1 MKAHWFVW
9 VSLPALV
16 AGSAAGLW
24 LARGIHRHPSPV
36 ATEVPLPSAEPD
48 AGTLLEEDDRAF
60 SFHIPSGEPSSLTC
74 DAARSVIV
82 QVRGN
87 LAFEPEPISAHALA
101 AGTTDWLDPHGL
113 WSAAPNSPTAGVI
126 ERYGAPLLRELE
138 NETGGRCEA
147 ALAIGRALVP
157 WTLELAKRFDKER
170 SRERSLPAGDTAGD
184 TKTDPEE
191 LLKVAAEESPFEDD
205 APTRSARDL
214 AALLGRRV
222 GTVERMIGPS
232 ARPYADAARA
242 RFLPGLDAEGW
253 QRVVLAAAV
262 RAYVQATDPHGAWAP
277 LDEEASVY
285 EMDLESP
292 APARLWDKA
301 SRTAIGVRLEGD
313 PAEPL
318 QVGDVVLSIAGVPT
332 AGLPLEQVEQLGLAA
347 AEGEGP
353 VAAVVLRPGERSL
366 RDLKIG
372 DGTEDGRGAAPS
384 DDELPRERVPYGA
397 GDALVVSIHDI
408 KDDLGD
414 ELSQA
419 LDFEKEHEARPLE
432 GVVLDLRG
440 NGGGSTEGAIAA
452 LGLFIPG
459 APLFPMKRRDGSI
472 ETDRAPEPPNI
483 ERWTGPVAT
492 LVDGDTASAA
502 EMIAGALSVYHR
514 APTVGSLTYGKGCA
528 QEYMDDDARTGI
540 LRLTTL
546 LYALPDGSPVQRV
559 GLAPSLLLGWG
570 EGGQGGPPG
579 RAENKSKD
587 DSEREATLS
596 HAPPTWRGPDVRD
609 HAILASS
616 EAVQWTSHGGAV
628 GPCKDPD
635 VCRALRSLGATSKRA
650 PTAKGHPSEGTR

>member
-1 MKAHWFVW
+1 VKTRWFVW
-9 VSLPALV
+9 VSLPALF

-24 LARGIHRHPSPV
+24 LARPSRGM
-36 ATEVPLPSAEPD
+36 AEHPLPPALPD

-60 SFHIPSGEPSSLTC
+60 SFRIPSGEPSSVTC
-74 DAARSVIV
+74 DAARSVV
-82 QVRGN
+82 AQVRGN
-87 LAFEPEPISAHALA
+87 LAFEPEPVSAHALA
-101 AGTTDWLDPHGL
+101 VGTTDWLDPHGL
-113 WSAAPNSPTAGVI
+113 WSAAPDSPTEAVI
-126 ERYGAPLLRELE
+126 GRYSAALLRDLE

-157 WTLELAKRFDKER
+157 WTAELGKRFDKER
-170 SRERSLPAGDTAGD
+170 SRGRKLAEGNTATDNGD
-184 TKTDPEE
+184 P
-191 LLKVAAEESPFEDD
+191 LKIAAEESPFEDD
-205 APTRSARDL
+205 TPTRSAREL

-222 GTVERMIGPS
+222 GTVERMIGAS
-232 ARPYADAARA
+232 AKPFADAARA

-253 QRVVLAAAV
+253 QGVVLAAAV

-292 APARLWDKA
+292 APSRLWDKA
-301 SRTAIGVRLEGD
+301 SRTAIGVRLESD
-313 PAEPL
+313 PAAPL
-318 QVGDVVLSIAGVPT
+318 LLGDVVLSIAGVAT
-332 AGLPLEQVEQLGLAA
+332 AGLPLEQVEQLALAA
-347 AEGEGP
+347 AEGDGP
-353 VAAVVLRPGERSL
+353 VSAVVLRSGERSL

-372 DGTEDGRGAAPS
+372 GAVEDGRAVARS
-384 DDELPRERVPYGA
+384 DVDLPAERITYGS

-472 ETDRAPEPPNI
+472 ETDRAPEPPNL
-483 ERWTGPVAT
+483 ERWAGPVAT

-502 EMIAGALSVYHR
+502 EMIAGALAVYHR
-514 APTVGSLTYGKGCA
+514 ALTVGSITYGKGCA

-570 EGGQGGPPG
+570 EGAPSSSGDLS
-579 RAENKSKD
+579 KTTKD
-587 DSEREATLS
+587 DPERESTLS

-609 HAILASS
+609 RAIVASS
-616 EAVQWTSHGGAV
+616 ETVQWTSHGGAV
-628 GPCKDPD
+628 GPCRDPD
-635 VCRALRSLGATSKRA
+635 VCRALRSLGATGKRP
-650 PTAKGHPSEGTR
+650 PTAKGHP